1 MKPRT
6 MTTKPQTTE
15 TKVFD
20 FTKLEVLNIRNEV
33 ETVDYSEYL
42 GNVIYNTTPDL
53 GALDKAREIFHTGK
67 TELTLMEMNYFQSL
81 FQESKA
87 VPAALKITLQ
97 DFLKF

>member
-1 MKPRT
+1 

-81 FQESKA
+81 FRRVKQFRR
-87 VPAALKITLQ
+87 L
-97 DFLKF
+97 

>member
-1 MKPRT
+1 MKQKPVT
-6 MTTKPQTTE
+6 NKPQKSE

-20 FTKLEVLNIRNEV
+20 FTKMKVLNIMDEV
-33 ETVDYSEYL
+33 ETVDYSKTL
-42 GNVIYNTTPDL
+42 GNIIYNTTPDL

-81 FQESKA
+81 FQESIA

>member
-1 MKPRT
+1 